1 VRVCEADAV
10 VANEA
15 DAVHEWRIEVVRAAQ
30 GASVV
35 SGGAI
40 ESALRA
46 EGLTPSAWGNGAD
59 VSYDPHVHG
68 YHKVLYCVSGSIVF
82 HTSRGDVAL
91 APGDRLELP
100 AGVEHSA
107 TVGHDGVECVEA
119 FRS

>member
-1 VRVCEADAV
+1 LG
-10 VANEA
+10 
-15 DAVHEWRIEVVRAAQ
+15 IEVVR
-30 GASVV
+30 GASGA
-35 SGGAI
+35 SPDAI

-46 EGLTPSAWGNGAD
+46 EGLEPRAWGDGAD

-82 HTSRGDVAL
+82 HTSGGDVAL

-107 TVGHDGVECVEA
+107 TVGHDGVQCVEA